1 MLLVMSAEQV
11 RKLMPSEK
19 LEDLLRL
26 ITSGIAERAKNGCY
40 SQTVGCPE
48 GIYSEEL
55 IAQAKEFLEK
65 LGYKFYHYYTDY
77 DMWFRVSW
85 EEQND

>member
-19 LEDLLRL
+19 LEDLLTL
-26 ITSGIAERAKNGCY
+26 VTAGITERAKIGCY
-40 SQTVGCPE
+40 SHTVGCPE

-77 DMWFRVSW
+77 DAWFCVSW

>member
-11 RKLMPSEK
+11 RKLMPNDK

-26 ITSGIAERAKNGCY
+26 ITTGITERAKIGCY
-40 SQTVGCPE
+40 SQTVGCPG

-55 IAQAKEFLEK
+55 IVQAKEFLEK
-65 LGYKFYHYYTDY
+65 LGYKFNHYYGSY
-77 DMWFRVSW
+77 DVWFRVSW
-85 EEQND
+85 EE

>member
-1 MLLVMSAEQV
+1 MLLIMSAEQV

-19 LEDLLRL
+19 LEDLLTL
-26 ITSGIAERAKNGCY
+26 VTAGITERAKNGCS
-40 SQTVGCPE
+40 SQIVGCPE

-77 DMWFRVSW
+77 DVWFRVSW

>member
-1 MLLVMSAEQV
+1 MLMIMSAEQV
-11 RKLMPSEK
+11 RKLMPNES

-26 ITSGIAERAKNGCY
+26 ITSGITERAKKGCY
-40 SQTVGCPE
+40 FQTVGCPKNL
-48 GIYSEEL
+48 YSEEL

-77 DMWFRVSW
+77 DVWFRVSW
-85 EEQND
+85 EE

>member
-40 SQTVGCPE
+40 FQIVGCPKSL
-48 GIYSEEL
+48 YSEEL

-65 LGYKFYHYYTDY
+65 LDYKFYHYYTDY
-77 DMWFRVSW
+77 DVWFRVSW
-85 EEQND
+85 EG